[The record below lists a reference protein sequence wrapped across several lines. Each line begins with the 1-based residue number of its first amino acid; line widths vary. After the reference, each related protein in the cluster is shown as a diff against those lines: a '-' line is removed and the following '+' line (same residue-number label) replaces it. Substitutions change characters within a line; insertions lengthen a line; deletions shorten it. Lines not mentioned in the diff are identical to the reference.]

1 MENKQQLNE
10 FSLIAILGGIAL
22 FAWFSML
29 FGKLAD
35 NIDAY
40 YNGRSVEIQR
50 ALKKILKSIY
60 KNPTFLSRI
69 DNDVDKMGIGGG
81 LVSAIMSYPELKS
94 ELNSY
99 KNDKDINFEE
109 LKKELTADLTKAM
122 YEEAQ
127 ERGLVNKI
135 EKQIKNTKWNN

>member
-1 MENKQQLNE
+1 
-10 FSLIAILGGIAL
+10 
-22 FAWFSML
+22 
-29 FGKLAD
+29 
-35 NIDAY
+35 
-40 YNGRSVEIQR
+40 
-50 ALKKILKSIY
+50 
-60 KNPTFLSRI
+60 
-69 DNDVDKMGIGGG
+69 MGIGGG

-109 LKKELTADLTKAM
+109 LKKELTAVLTKAM

>member
-10 FSLIAILGGIAL
+10 FSLVAILGGIAL

-35 NIDAY
+35 NVDAY

-50 ALKKILKSIY
+50 ALKKILKSVY

-109 LKKELTADLTKAM
+109 LKKELTAVLTKAM

>member
-1 MENKQQLNE
+1 
-10 FSLIAILGGIAL
+10 
-22 FAWFSML
+22 ML

-99 KNDKDINFEE
+99 KNDKDVNFEE
-109 LKKELTADLTKAM
+109 LKKELTAVLTKAM

>member
-50 ALKKILKSIY
+50 ALKKILKSVY

-109 LKKELTADLTKAM
+109 LKKELTAVLTKAM

>member
-109 LKKELTADLTKAM
+109 LKKELTAVLTKAM

>member
-10 FSLIAILGGIAL
+10 FSLIAILGGSAL

-81 LVSAIMSYPELKS
+81 LVSAIMAYPELKS

-109 LKKELTADLTKAM
+109 LKKELTAVLTKAM

>member
-1 MENKQQLNE
+1 MENKQQLKE

-109 LKKELTADLTKAM
+109 LKKELTAVLTKAM

>member
-81 LVSAIMSYPELKS
+81 LVSAIMAYPELKS

-109 LKKELTADLTKAM
+109 LKKELTAVLTKAM